1 MNGCTGKNRASLSEA
16 TRSPRT
22 SITYHLN
29 QVILSNEQNIC
40 DSFTQLSNYLI
51 LQYIVSSL
59 SNASMVVEEV
69 VVVEELKSIM
79 NLLIKDDG
87 SRMIAG
93 KLIRAC
99 TDSSLRYRRLD
110 SYQIVVEYPIRKHSN
125 HSLRILY
132 ELVY

>member
-29 QVILSNEQNIC
+29 QVILSNEQNIY

-93 KLIRAC
+93 KLIRAW
-99 TDSSLRYRRLD
+99 Y
-110 SYQIVVEYPIRKHSN
+110 
-125 HSLRILY
+125 
-132 ELVY
+132 